1 MNLADHTLH
10 VATLG
15 AVASY
20 FTERYEEARKEAQ
33 EEYRANGIRGAVSIT
48 LPSGEVVGEAVVKK
62 PGAPSVKATED
73 DVIDW
78 VAEHLPAEIEEY
90 LDASALTDEELIEY
104 CRKERDDL
112 IKRRVRKVM
121 RDELQKQL
129 VNHDGCLIDVVS
141 GEATK
146 VAEVNPKKADGSF
159 ALSADAQGVRAR
171 RLLQALLAGELA
183 GVIELPVTLAI
194 PAGQPATGGGDDR

>member
-1 MNLADHTLH
+1 MNLSDHTLN

-33 EEYRANGIRGAVSIT
+33 EEFRVNGIRGAVSIT

-62 PGAPSVKATED
+62 PGNPSVSAPED
-73 DVIDW
+73 DVIAW

-90 LDASALTDEELIEY
+90 LDSAALTDEELIEY

-129 VNHDGCLIDVVS
+129 VTHDGFLIDVVS
-141 GEATK
+141 GESTK
-146 VAEVNPKKADGSF
+146 VAKVTPKKADGSF
-159 ALSADAQGVRAR
+159 ALSPDGNGVRAR
-171 RLLQALLAGELA
+171 RLLAALLAGELA

-194 PAGQPATGGGDDR
+194 PAAEAEGGDAA